1 MNSSFDTWIII
12 STLPVFILL
21 SQFTTRPDAIKTTQD
36 GAVLAINSI
45 SEWSKWM
52 AGIQTAGIAALAYL
66 VFEKDSTQ
74 IRATGEFARCAAF
87 VGFLYS
93 GAALFCSAWVL
104 SALPSHAL
112 SIYRTD
118 DQSDSRF
125 DIYAQPLFRWWK
137 QPTLAYLL
145 FIKHW
150 LWAIGLMDIG
160 SFTLT
165 LFMYPTPQASPTQ
178 PQLLNCAE
186 QPVEIENSTSHI
198 NAIRMLRCIPAPA
211 NPKK

>member
-1 MNSSFDTWIII
+1 MNSSFDTWIIF

-93 GAALFCSAWVL
+93 PSTVQMISLTPDSTYTLNLCS
-104 SALPSHAL
+104 
-112 SIYRTD
+112 D
-118 DQSDSRF
+118 
-125 DIYAQPLFRWWK
+125 
-137 QPTLAYLL
+137 
-145 FIKHW
+145 
-150 LWAIGLMDIG
+150 GG
-160 SFTLT
+160 
-165 LFMYPTPQASPTQ
+165 
-178 PQLLNCAE
+178 N
-186 QPVEIENSTSHI
+186 
-198 NAIRMLRCIPAPA
+198 
-211 NPKK
+211 NPP